1 MKKLLIRTFT
11 LLFVVASAGTYF
23 VYQQLF
29 SSLITEDKLVFIPS
43 GSTYHQVKDSLRVN
57 GLLDNEFVF
66 DMVCSKKNYVK
77 IHPGRYMFT
86 SGSDLNGSINIL
98 RLGQQEPMSIIFNN
112 VSTIQ
117 ALAGKIS
124 KQIESDSL
132 SLLNAFTN
140 VEFYEKYSYNEA
152 SVRKLFIPNTYEVYW
167 TISPSEFLSRM
178 QKEFGKFWTYDRLE
192 LAKSKG
198 LTPHEVSVLA
208 SIVQKESSKIEEQ
221 PIIAG
226 LYMNRL
232 NQNMK
237 LQSDPTVIYTLN
249 ERDGFDSK
257 IKRVLK
263 KDLSIDSPYNTYK
276 YKGLP
281 PNPICI
287 PEMSALNSVLNATA
301 HEFIYMCAKDDFS
314 GYHNFTKSW
323 IQHKKNANAFQRA
336 LTRKGVMR

>member
-1 MKKLLIRTFT
+1 
-11 LLFVVASAGTYF
+11 
-23 VYQQLF
+23 
-29 SSLITEDKLVFIPS
+29 
-43 GSTYHQVKDSLRVN
+43 
-57 GLLDNEFVF
+57 
-66 DMVCSKKNYVK
+66 
-77 IHPGRYMFT
+77 
-86 SGSDLNGSINIL
+86 
-98 RLGQQEPMSIIFNN
+98 
-112 VSTIQ
+112 
-117 ALAGKIS
+117 
-124 KQIESDSL
+124 
-132 SLLNAFTN
+132 
-140 VEFYEKYSYNEA
+140 
-152 SVRKLFIPNTYEVYW
+152 
-167 TISPSEFLSRM
+167 M

-237 LQSDPTVIYTLN
+237 LQSDPTVIYALN

>member
-11 LLFVVASAGTYF
+11 LLFVVTCAGTYF

-29 SSLITEDKLVFIPS
+29 GALITQDKLVFLPS
-43 GSTYHQVKDSLRVN
+43 GSTYNQVKDSLRVN

-66 DMVCSKKNYVK
+66 DMVCSKKKYVT
-77 IHPGRYMFT
+77 IHPGRYRFT
-86 SGSDLNGSINIL
+86 AGINLNESINIL
-98 RLGQQEPMSIIFNN
+98 RLGQQEPLSIIFNN

-117 ALAGKIS
+117 SLAGKIS
-124 KQIESDSL
+124 KQIESDSI
-132 SLLNAFTN
+132 SLLNAFAN
-140 VEFYEKYSYNEA
+140 VEFYEKYSFDEA
-152 SVRKLFIPNTYEVYW
+152 SVRKIFIPNTYEVYW

-178 QKEFGKFWTYDRLE
+178 QKEFDKFWTADRLK

-208 SIVQKESSKIEEQ
+208 SIVQKESSKIDEQ

-232 NQNMK
+232 NKNMK
-237 LQSDPTVIYTLN
+237 LQSDPTVIYALKD
-249 ERDGFDSK
+249 RDGFDAM

-287 PEMSALNSVLNATA
+287 PEMSALNSVLYATD
-301 HEFIYMCAKDDFS
+301 HEYIYMCAKDDFS

-323 IQHKKNANAFQRA
+323 IQHKKNANEFQRA